1 MDSKPPPSCHNSPIS
16 NHSGLRGAAQ
26 QRTRR
31 ACAQKNAW
39 FHLQHSEYH
48 PKGGAASEQH
58 DESKSSSRSRPGRLF
73 FRPSRTRDAFLKKD
87 RSTSF
92 APGGRPSE
100 ATAKLQDRGQDG
112 PHPQTEAGV
121 AASASANTSAAASAA
136 ACAAAAAAQTASAG
150 GASAGTAGN
159 AAGSAAGSSSAAGE
173 VVLSSEVLSVELMY
187 EHLNKVSRSFALT
200 IPLIP
205 NPLRDCISL
214 AYLLCRVVDTV
225 EDDARAPLVDRIT
238 WLSDFSFLSG
248 SDFADLDV
256 LLALKKRALELTS
269 TGGSAADDIELLKVM
284 DQAVN
289 LLLRYDEE
297 IQAVLCRALSI
308 MSHGMSSN
316 LRRRLHE
323 ENHTVSDLD
332 EVDSYCYFVAGVVGE
347 MLAELFVLHDREVDK
362 KELLDLAVSFGEGL
376 QLTNILRDRARDA
389 SRGVSFIPASS
400 EEEVLE
406 YVAITEGHLSDAI
419 AFICS
424 LSKKQSAG
432 VRLFCFTNVVM
443 ALYLLRQIASR
454 PMDPQCDY
462 RISHSMLRRLLLLSR
477 LAVRSNLGVRLLS
490 MALTLGMR
498 SQKRSVRQLRDKVSI
513 WDHSPNTN

>member
-1 MDSKPPPSCHNSPIS
+1 MDSKPPPSCHNTPIP

-58 DESKSSSRSRPGRLF
+58 DESKSSSRSRPGRMF

-92 APGGRPSE
+92 APGGRLSE
-100 ATAKLQDRGQDG
+100 VPAKPQDKVKDQL
-112 PHPQTEAGV
+112 PPQTEAGGAEPA
-121 AASASANTSAAASAA
+121 AASASAAVSAD
-136 ACAAAAAAQTASAG
+136 AAAAKSASAG
-150 GASAGTAGN
+150 SASAG
-159 AAGSAAGSSSAAGE
+159 AAGSAAGRASAEGE
-173 VVLSSEVLSVELMY
+173 TVISSEVLSVELMY

-225 EDDARAPLVDRIT
+225 EDDALAPLVDRIT

-284 DQAVN
+284 DKAVN
-289 LLLRYDEE
+289 LLLSYDEE

-323 ENHTVSDLD
+323 ANHTVSDLD

-362 KELLDLAVSFGEGL
+362 KELLELAVSFGEGL

-389 SRGVSFIPASS
+389 TRGVSFIPASS

-424 LSKKQSAG
+424 LSKKESAG

-454 PMDPQCDY
+454 PMDPECDY

>member
-1 MDSKPPPSCHNSPIS
+1 MDSKPPPSCHNTPIP

-58 DESKSSSRSRPGRLF
+58 DESKSSSRSRPGRMF

-100 ATAKLQDRGQDG
+100 VPAKPQDKVKDQL
-112 PHPQTEAGV
+112 PPQTEAGGAEPA
-121 AASASANTSAAASAA
+121 AASASAAVSAD
-136 ACAAAAAAQTASAG
+136 AAAAQSASAG
-150 GASAGTAGN
+150 SASAG
-159 AAGSAAGSSSAAGE
+159 AAGSAAGRASAEGE
-173 VVLSSEVLSVELMY
+173 TVISSEVLSVELMY

-284 DQAVN
+284 DKAVN
-289 LLLRYDEE
+289 LLLSYDEE

-323 ENHTVSDLD
+323 ANHTVSDLD

-362 KELLDLAVSFGEGL
+362 KELLELAVSFGEGL

-389 SRGVSFIPASS
+389 TRGVSFIPAAS

-424 LSKKQSAG
+424 LSKKESAG

-454 PMDPQCDY
+454 PMDPECDY

>member
-1 MDSKPPPSCHNSPIS
+1 MDSKPPPSCHNTPIP

-58 DESKSSSRSRPGRLF
+58 DESKSSSRSRPGRMF

-100 ATAKLQDRGQDG
+100 VLAKPQDKVKDQL
-112 PHPQTEAGV
+112 PPQTEAGGAEPA
-121 AASASANTSAAASAA
+121 AASASAAVSAD
-136 ACAAAAAAQTASAG
+136 AAAAQSASAG
-150 GASAGTAGN
+150 GASAG
-159 AAGSAAGSSSAAGE
+159 AAGSAAGRASAEGE
-173 VVLSSEVLSVELMY
+173 TVISSEVLSVELMY

-225 EDDARAPLVDRIT
+225 EDDALAPLVDRIT

-284 DQAVN
+284 DKAVN
-289 LLLRYDEE
+289 LLLNYDEE

-323 ENHTVSDLD
+323 ANHTVSDLD

-362 KELLDLAVSFGEGL
+362 KELLELAVSFGEGL

-389 SRGVSFIPASS
+389 TRGVSFIPASS

-424 LSKKQSAG
+424 LSKKESAG

-454 PMDPQCDY
+454 PMDPECDY

-477 LAVRSNLGVRLLS
+477 IAVRSNLGVRLLS

>member
-1 MDSKPPPSCHNSPIS
+1 MDSKPPPSCHNTPIP

-58 DESKSSSRSRPGRLF
+58 DESKSSSRSRPGRMF

-100 ATAKLQDRGQDG
+100 VPAKPQDKVKDQL
-112 PHPQTEAGV
+112 PPQTEAGGAEPA
-121 AASASANTSAAASAA
+121 AASASAAVSADAAAAKSASAGSASAA
-136 ACAAAAAAQTASAG
+136 GRASAE
-150 GASAGTAGN
+150 
-159 AAGSAAGSSSAAGE
+159 GE
-173 VVLSSEVLSVELMY
+173 TVISSEVLSVELMY

-256 LLALKKRALELTS
+256 LQALKKRALELTS

-284 DQAVN
+284 DKAVN
-289 LLLRYDEE
+289 LLLSYDEE

-323 ENHTVSDLD
+323 ANHTVSDLD

-362 KELLDLAVSFGEGL
+362 KELLELAVSFGEGL

-389 SRGVSFIPASS
+389 TRGVSFIPASS

-424 LSKKQSAG
+424 LSKKESAG

-454 PMDPQCDY
+454 PMDPKCDY

>member
-1 MDSKPPPSCHNSPIS
+1 MDSKPPPSCHNTPIP

-58 DESKSSSRSRPGRLF
+58 DESKSSSRSRPGRMF
-73 FRPSRTRDAFLKKD
+73 FRPSRTRDTFLKKD

-100 ATAKLQDRGQDG
+100 IPAKPQDKVKDQL
-112 PHPQTEAGV
+112 PPQTEAGGATP
-121 AASASANTSAAASAA
+121 AATIASAAASAA
-136 ACAAAAAAQTASAG
+136 AAQSASAG
-150 GASAGTAGN
+150 GASAG
-159 AAGSAAGSSSAAGE
+159 AADSAAGRASAEGE
-173 VVLSSEVLSVELMY
+173 TVISSEVLSVELMY

-284 DQAVN
+284 DKAVN
-289 LLLRYDEE
+289 LLLSYDEE

-323 ENHTVSDLD
+323 ANHTVSDLD

-362 KELLDLAVSFGEGL
+362 KDLLELAVSFGEGL

-389 SRGVSFIPASS
+389 TRGVSFIPASS

-424 LSKKQSAG
+424 LSKKESAG

-454 PMDPQCDY
+454 PMDPECDY

>member
-1 MDSKPPPSCHNSPIS
+1 M
-16 NHSGLRGAAQ
+16 
-26 QRTRR
+26 
-31 ACAQKNAW
+31 
-39 FHLQHSEYH
+39 
-48 PKGGAASEQH
+48 
-58 DESKSSSRSRPGRLF
+58 F

-92 APGGRPSE
+92 APRGRLSE
-100 ATAKLQDRGQDG
+100 VPAKPQDKVKDQL
-112 PHPQTEAGV
+112 PPQTEAGGAEPA
-121 AASASANTSAAASAA
+121 AASASAAVSAD
-136 ACAAAAAAQTASAG
+136 AAAAQSASAG
-150 GASAGTAGN
+150 SASAG
-159 AAGSAAGSSSAAGE
+159 AAGSAAGRASAEGE
-173 VVLSSEVLSVELMY
+173 TVISSEVLSVELMY

-248 SDFADLDV
+248 SDFGDLDV

-284 DQAVN
+284 DKAVN
-289 LLLRYDEE
+289 LLLSYDEE

-323 ENHTVSDLD
+323 ANHTVSDLD

-362 KELLDLAVSFGEGL
+362 KELLELAVSFGEGL

-389 SRGVSFIPASS
+389 TRGVSFIPASS

-424 LSKKQSAG
+424 LSKKESAG

-454 PMDPQCDY
+454 PMDPECDY

>member
-1 MDSKPPPSCHNSPIS
+1 MDSKPPPSCHNTPIP

-58 DESKSSSRSRPGRLF
+58 DESKSSSRSRPGRMF

-92 APGGRPSE
+92 APGGRLSE
-100 ATAKLQDRGQDG
+100 VPAKPQDKVKDQL
-112 PHPQTEAGV
+112 HPQTEAGGAEPA
-121 AASASANTSAAASAA
+121 AASASAAVSAD
-136 ACAAAAAAQTASAG
+136 AAAAQSASAG
-150 GASAGTAGN
+150 SASAGS
-159 AAGSAAGSSSAAGE
+159 AGSAAGRASAEGE
-173 VVLSSEVLSVELMY
+173 TVISSEVLSVELMY

-284 DQAVN
+284 DKAVN
-289 LLLRYDEE
+289 LLLSYDEE

-323 ENHTVSDLD
+323 ANHTVSDLD

-362 KELLDLAVSFGEGL
+362 KELLELAVSFGEGL

-389 SRGVSFIPASS
+389 TRGVSFIPASS

-424 LSKKQSAG
+424 LSKKESAG

-454 PMDPQCDY
+454 PMDPECDY

>member
-1 MDSKPPPSCHNSPIS
+1 MDSKPPPSCHNTPIP

-58 DESKSSSRSRPGRLF
+58 DESKSSSRSRHGRMF

-100 ATAKLQDRGQDG
+100 VLAKPQDKVKDQL
-112 PHPQTEAGV
+112 PPQTEAGGAEPA
-121 AASASANTSAAASAA
+121 AASASAAVSAD
-136 ACAAAAAAQTASAG
+136 AAAAQSASAG
-150 GASAGTAGN
+150 GASAG
-159 AAGSAAGSSSAAGE
+159 AAGSAAGRASAEGE
-173 VVLSSEVLSVELMY
+173 TVISSEVLSVELMY

-225 EDDARAPLVDRIT
+225 EDDALAPLVDRIT

-284 DQAVN
+284 DKAVN
-289 LLLRYDEE
+289 LLLSYDEE

-323 ENHTVSDLD
+323 ANHTVSDLD

-362 KELLDLAVSFGEGL
+362 KELLELAVSFGEGL

-389 SRGVSFIPASS
+389 TRGVSFIPASS

-424 LSKKQSAG
+424 LSKKESAG

-454 PMDPQCDY
+454 PMDPECDY

>member
-1 MDSKPPPSCHNSPIS
+1 MDSKPPPSCHNTPIP

-58 DESKSSSRSRPGRLF
+58 DESKSSSRSRPGRMF

-92 APGGRPSE
+92 APGGRLSE
-100 ATAKLQDRGQDG
+100 VPAKPQDKVKDQL
-112 PHPQTEAGV
+112 PPQTEAGGAEPA
-121 AASASANTSAAASAA
+121 AASASAAVSAD
-136 ACAAAAAAQTASAG
+136 AAAAQSASAG
-150 GASAGTAGN
+150 SASAG
-159 AAGSAAGSSSAAGE
+159 AAGSAAGRASAEGE
-173 VVLSSEVLSVELMY
+173 TVISSEVLSVELMY

-284 DQAVN
+284 DKAVN
-289 LLLRYDEE
+289 LLLSYDEE

-323 ENHTVSDLD
+323 ANHTVSDLD

-362 KELLDLAVSFGEGL
+362 KELLELAVSFGEGL

-389 SRGVSFIPASS
+389 TRGVSFIPASS

-424 LSKKQSAG
+424 LSKKESAG

-454 PMDPQCDY
+454 PMDPECDY

>member
-1 MDSKPPPSCHNSPIS
+1 MDSKPPPSCHNTPIP

-58 DESKSSSRSRPGRLF
+58 DESKSSSRSRPGRMF

-100 ATAKLQDRGQDG
+100 VLAKPQDKVKDQL
-112 PHPQTEAGV
+112 PPQTEAGGAEPA
-121 AASASANTSAAASAA
+121 AASASAAVSAD
-136 ACAAAAAAQTASAG
+136 AAAAQSASAG
-150 GASAGTAGN
+150 SASAG
-159 AAGSAAGSSSAAGE
+159 AAGSAAGRASAEGE
-173 VVLSSEVLSVELMY
+173 TVISSEVLSVELMY

-284 DQAVN
+284 DKAVN
-289 LLLRYDEE
+289 LLLSYDEE

-323 ENHTVSDLD
+323 ANHTVSDLD

-347 MLAELFVLHDREVDK
+347 MLAELFVLYDREVDK
-362 KELLDLAVSFGEGL
+362 KDLLELAVSFGEGL

-389 SRGVSFIPASS
+389 TRGVSFIPASS

-424 LSKKQSAG
+424 LSKKESAG

-454 PMDPQCDY
+454 PMDPECDY

>member
-1 MDSKPPPSCHNSPIS
+1 MDSKPPPSCHNTPIP

-58 DESKSSSRSRPGRLF
+58 DESKSSSRSRPGRMF

-100 ATAKLQDRGQDG
+100 VPAKAQDKVKDQL
-112 PHPQTEAGV
+112 PPQTEAGGAAPAATIASA
-121 AASASANTSAAASAA
+121 AASASAAVSAD
-136 ACAAAAAAQTASAG
+136 AAAAQSASAG
-150 GASAGTAGN
+150 SASAGS
-159 AAGSAAGSSSAAGE
+159 AGSAAGRASAEGE
-173 VVLSSEVLSVELMY
+173 TVISSEVLSVELMY

-284 DQAVN
+284 DKAVN
-289 LLLRYDEE
+289 LLLSYDEE

-323 ENHTVSDLD
+323 TNHTVSDLD

-362 KELLDLAVSFGEGL
+362 KELLELAVSFGEGL

-389 SRGVSFIPASS
+389 TRGVSFIPASS

-424 LSKKQSAG
+424 LSKKESAG

-454 PMDPQCDY
+454 PMDPECDY

>member
-1 MDSKPPPSCHNSPIS
+1 MDSKPPPSCHNTPIP

-58 DESKSSSRSRPGRLF
+58 DESKSSSRSRPGRMF

-100 ATAKLQDRGQDG
+100 VLAKPQDKVKDQL
-112 PHPQTEAGV
+112 PPQTEAGGAEPA
-121 AASASANTSAAASAA
+121 AASASAAVSAD
-136 ACAAAAAAQTASAG
+136 AAAAQSASAG
-150 GASAGTAGN
+150 GASAG
-159 AAGSAAGSSSAAGE
+159 AAGSAAGRASAEGE
-173 VVLSSEVLSVELMY
+173 TVISSEVLSVELMY

-225 EDDARAPLVDRIT
+225 EDDALAPLVDRIT

-284 DQAVN
+284 DKAVN
-289 LLLRYDEE
+289 LLLSYDEE

-323 ENHTVSDLD
+323 ANHTVSDLD

-362 KELLDLAVSFGEGL
+362 KELLELAVSFGEGL

-389 SRGVSFIPASS
+389 TRGVSFIPASS

-424 LSKKQSAG
+424 LSKKESAG

-454 PMDPQCDY
+454 PMDPECDY